1 MGLVYHTRNL
11 DKVEFQ
17 PPHCI
22 AVVGVMATE
31 HFIKLFFVMIKYPI
45 ISRLLAQRDIP
56 RPCAPPCKL
65 ALIDDA
71 GHCVPVTYVVFQVC
85 KAARPFCKLDSNA
98 GSVLLRNS
106 PDRAIMLASAHA
118 MVRPPAAI
126 FANCGVKKRVAS
138 GEKSHFCPVNALL
151 RAAAHP
157 SAPPT
162 PRAGR
167 S

>member
-1 MGLVYHTRNL
+1 
-11 DKVEFQ
+11 
-17 PPHCI
+17 
-22 AVVGVMATE
+22 
-31 HFIKLFFVMIKYPI
+31 MIKYPMI
-45 ISRLLAQRDIP
+45 WRLLAQRDIP
-56 RPCAPPCKL
+56 RPCARPCKL

-138 GEKSHFCPVNALL
+138 GEKSHYSRIKEHGYPPSFPITDQDSRYTAG
-151 RAAAHP
+151 AAR
-157 SAPPT
+157 S
-162 PRAGR
+162 PRKLNR
-167 S
+167 RILV

>member
-1 MGLVYHTRNL
+1 MNTSKCGS
-11 DKVEFQ
+11 
-17 PPHCI
+17 
-22 AVVGVMATE
+22 G
-31 HFIKLFFVMIKYPI
+31 

-138 GEKSHFCPVNALL
+138 GEKSLIFRDDKVPDDLTQRFDPAAQRPHCDLKTAPFEPC
-151 RAAAHP
+151 RAFASRLHGC
-157 SAPPT
+157 ST
-162 PRAGR
+162 CVDR
-167 S
+167 